1 LIGLIFFAVF
11 GFFPGAYTGGLL
23 GLKLV
28 EFLWGHPIEPTTG
41 PRILVAL
48 FDVLPIGWIVGYV
61 LS

>member
-1 LIGLIFFAVF
+1 VF
-11 GFFPGAYTGGLL
+11 GFFPVVYIGGLI

-48 FDVLPIGWIVGYV
+48 FDVLPIGWIIGYI